1 MNATELTC
9 DLTNREQRGSVLTCA
24 RHNSLFVR
32 GQLDELQIP
41 VVRSTDVWMI
51 RVGSESPDE
60 DLSFPLPRQPRRPWP
75 PLPPAIVFI
84 ALLKLTTEVDWFV
97 NLVFCTQSDLAL
109 PFASSIVIPVR
120 LLSILLRR
128 RVLGFLI
135 ELDCIMVVL
144 IS

>member
-9 DLTNREQRGSVLTCA
+9 DFLTNHEQRGSVLTCA

-32 GQLDELQIP
+32 GQLDGPEIP

-75 PLPPAIVFI
+75 PPPPAIVLI
-84 ALLKLTTEVDWFV
+84 ALLEHTTEVDWFV
-97 NLVFCTQSDLAL
+97 NLVFCANQIWLYLLHQAL
-109 PFASSIVIPVR
+109 LFR
-120 LLSILLRR
+120 LGYYLFYCGD
-128 RVLGFLI
+128 VY
-135 ELDCIMVVL
+135 
-144 IS
+144 